1 MTAIHKRAILLSL
14 GEAKDI
20 HAGLFT
26 GRSAAVVT
34 RKAPVL
40 QDGPVKTV

>member
-1 MTAIHKRAILLSL
+1 MTAIHKQAILLSL

-34 RKAPVL
+34 RDSSGVQYCKIAL
-40 QDGPVKTV
+40 